1 MDLTIPKQSTLVST
15 RAVHP
20 VSSVKSTSGHSLG
33 QPVTPSSSRT
43 FTRSNDKMV
52 HFSQTIV
59 SPKHPSDVSSRA
71 YVSPNRTS
79 SPASSAFPHLT
90 TSSILTGHNSPIYFN
105 SRSQRGETLAPT
117 RNFAT
122 EMTPYSLQPY
132 DFVRHL
138 LMSQNTVSKILGR
151 CYETGALRQGIV
163 GGSKPK
169 VATPEVVAKIEQY
182 KRENPTIFA
191 WEIRERLISEGVC
204 VNNTA
209 PSVSSINRILRN
221 RAVERATTEFAR
233 AAGYGLY
240 HPYATMYP
248 WGAAAVTGATSS
260 SPVWSGSYHCTS
272 LPVKVEPVTATY
284 LSLASNQLA
293 SETDKASPGE
303 LRDRLNFRRNRTT
316 FSSEQLEQ
324 LEAEFEKTHY
334 PCVSTREHLAVKTNL
349 SEARVQVWFSNRRAK
364 WRRHQRMTMKNTL
377 NETEVSSPE
386 PTTPASIS
394 PEPALPSIE
403 GPKPSDNVPLMGGGN
418 SAFSPASSSS
428 DPILFTTS
436 LPDVE

>member
-1 MDLTIPKQSTLVST
+1 MDLTIPKHSTLVST
-15 RAVHP
+15 RD
-20 VSSVKSTSGHSLG
+20 VKSTSGHSLG
-33 QPVTPSSSRT
+33 HPVTPSSSRT
-43 FTRSNDKMV
+43 FSRSNDKMV
-52 HFSQTIV
+52 HFTQTVV
-59 SPKHPSDVSSRA
+59 SPQHQSDVSSRA
-71 YVSPNRTS
+71 YVSANRISPPTS
-79 SPASSAFPHLT
+79 STFPHLT
-90 TSSILTGHNSPIYFN
+90 TSSILSGHNSPIYFN
-105 SRSQRGETLAPT
+105 SHRGETLAPT

-221 RAVERATTEFAR
+221 RAIERATTEFAR

-240 HPYATMYP
+240 HPYATIYP
-248 WGAAAVTGATSS
+248 WGAAAVTAATSS
-260 SPVWSGSYHCTS
+260 SPVWSGSYRCTS
-272 LPVKVEPVTATY
+272 LPIKVEPVTATY
-284 LSLASNQLA
+284 LHLANNQLP
-293 SETDKASPGE
+293 SETNNVSPVE
-303 LRDRLNFRRNRTT
+303 LRDRLGFRRNRTT

-334 PCVSTREHLAVKTNL
+334 PCVSTREHLAGKTNL

-364 WRRHQRMTMKNTL
+364 WRRHQRMAAMKTL
-377 NETEVSSPE
+377 NETEASSPE
-386 PTTPASIS
+386 PTTSASIS
-394 PEPALPSIE
+394 PEPVLPSTE

-428 DPILFTTS
+428 YPIPFTAS